1 MILKNNSICCLIFIL
16 YFNLSYSQINI
27 KGKITEFNDNKIQN
41 CNIVLKDNIGKIIT
55 YTYTNE
61 FGEYKLKID
70 NKGQFVLIAS
80 SIGFE
85 QKSIDLTFEDK
96 NEIKIIDF
104 VLTPKVTELKEII
117 IENKISITIKKDTIV
132 FNADSFKQGNEQ
144 VVEDLLKKI
153 PGLNIDA
160 NGTIKVGNQ
169 EVEKVMIDGD
179 DLFEKGYK
187 ILTKNMPVNPIDKV
201 ELYQNYSNNKHL
213 KGIEN
218 SNKVALNLTL
228 KEDAKRVWFGNNQTG
243 YGLVSENRYENRIN
257 LMNFGK
263 KNKYYFLSNLNN
275 TGYEATGDINHL
287 IRPYIIDEPGSIGDD
302 QIANTLLGLGFDTPN
317 LKQKRTNF
325 NNAEMLSLNSIFTL
339 SNRIKLKTLGFFKTD
354 EVDFL
359 RKSKQQFSLGNS
371 TFTNTENFTGRKTEF
386 TGFGKIDVTY
396 DINKTKTF
404 EFTGKYNKA
413 NEKNRS
419 SLLFNNDLLNE
430 RLNTD
435 NQLIDQK
442 AVYTNKFKDNTVFLF
457 SGRYILEKT
466 PQNYSSNQFIFSD
479 LFPENANNTKQFSEN
494 KMQFAGIEAHVLDK
508 KNNGNLFEIKI
519 GNQLRIDQLNT
530 RFELL
535 QNEYNLAYPNSYQNN
550 LTYAS
555 NDLYLSTKHRFKF
568 DKITLLAQT
577 DTHQL
582 FNQSKN
588 SNITSNQNPFFI
600 IPKIGLDYKINDK
613 NKILTSYSYNTTN
626 AGVLDVFSGFIQ
638 TGFRSF
644 SKGLEDFNQL
654 NSSSA
659 ILNYTYGSWGDK
671 FFANTFILYSKN
683 NSYFSTN
690 SIIAQNYSQTEKI
703 IIKDRENLSISSSID
718 RYFKPI
724 KSNLKIN
731 FGGTKTNFKNIV
743 NNSNLRE
750 VKNFNAE
757 YGFELRS
764 GFRAS
769 FNYHI
774 GSKWNFNQV
783 KTNIK
788 NNFTNNMS
796 FLDVSFMINEK
807 FNFQVQTERYFF
819 GNLKNANNTY
829 YFIDLEARYVIKDN
843 KLTFFLSGNNLND
856 TEKFINYSISDI
868 NISQT
873 EYRLMPRYVLL
884 KMEYRF

>member
-1 MILKNNSICCLIFIL
+1 M
-16 YFNLSYSQINI
+16 
-27 KGKITEFNDNKIQN
+27 
-41 CNIVLKDNIGKIIT
+41 
-55 YTYTNE
+55 
-61 FGEYKLKID
+61 
-70 NKGQFVLIAS
+70 
-80 SIGFE
+80 
-85 QKSIDLTFEDK
+85 
-96 NEIKIIDF
+96 
-104 VLTPKVTELKEII
+104 
-117 IENKISITIKKDTIV
+117 
-132 FNADSFKQGNEQ
+132 
-144 VVEDLLKKI
+144 
-153 PGLNIDA
+153 
-160 NGTIKVGNQ
+160 
-169 EVEKVMIDGD
+169 
-179 DLFEKGYK
+179 
-187 ILTKNMPVNPIDKV
+187 
-201 ELYQNYSNNKHL
+201 
-213 KGIEN
+213 
-218 SNKVALNLTL
+218 
-228 KEDAKRVWFGNNQTG
+228 
-243 YGLVSENRYENRIN
+243 
-257 LMNFGK
+257 
-263 KNKYYFLSNLNN
+263 
-275 TGYEATGDINHL
+275 
-287 IRPYIIDEPGSIGDD
+287 
-302 QIANTLLGLGFDTPN
+302 
-317 LKQKRTNF
+317 
-325 NNAEMLSLNSIFTL
+325 
-339 SNRIKLKTLGFFKTD
+339 
-354 EVDFL
+354 
-359 RKSKQQFSLGNS
+359 
-371 TFTNTENFTGRKTEF
+371 
-386 TGFGKIDVTY
+386 
-396 DINKTKTF
+396 
-404 EFTGKYNKA
+404 
-413 NEKNRS
+413 
-419 SLLFNNDLLNE
+419 
-430 RLNTD
+430 
-435 NQLIDQK
+435 
-442 AVYTNKFKDNTVFLF
+442 
-457 SGRYILEKT
+457 
-466 PQNYSSNQFIFSD
+466 
-479 LFPENANNTKQFSEN
+479 
-494 KMQFAGIEAHVLDK
+494 
-508 KNNGNLFEIKI
+508 
-519 GNQLRIDQLNT
+519 
-530 RFELL
+530 L

-555 NDLYLSTKHRFKF
+555 NDLYLSIKHRFKF

-683 NSYFSTN
+683 NSFISTN

-750 VKNFNAE
+750 VKNFNAD

-764 GFRAS
+764 GFRGS

-829 YFIDLEARYVIKDN
+829 YFIDLEARYVIKEN

-873 EYRLMPRYVLL
+873 EYVLMPRYVLL